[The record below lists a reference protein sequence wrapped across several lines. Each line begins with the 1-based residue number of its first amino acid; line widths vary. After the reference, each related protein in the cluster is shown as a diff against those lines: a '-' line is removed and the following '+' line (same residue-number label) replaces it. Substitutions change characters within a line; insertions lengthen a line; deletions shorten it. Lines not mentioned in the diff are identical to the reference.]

1 MDRTAELSA
10 LAKEVVDANLYMT
23 LGTVDEAGTPWVTP
37 VYFVAAAYR
46 EFYWASKTDTAHSR
60 NLAARPQLSIVIFDS
75 TVQVY
80 QGRAVYLKAVG
91 GELSGAELVTG
102 IDVYNGPSASRGVP
116 PLERED
122 VTGEAPYRLYRAT
135 VSEHY
140 TLDPAG
146 HDLRV
151 PVTV

>member
-10 LAKEVVDANLYMT
+10 LAKQVVDANMYMT
-23 LGTVDEAGTPWVTP
+23 LGTADEAGTPWVSP

-60 NLAARPQLSIVIFDS
+60 NLAARPRLSIVIFDS

-80 QGRAVYLKAVG
+80 HGRAVYLKAVG
-91 GELSGAELVTG
+91 EELSGAELAAG

-116 PLERED
+116 PLGRED
-122 VTGEAPYRLYRAT
+122 
-135 VSEHY
+135 
-140 TLDPAG
+140 LD
-146 HDLRV
+146 D
-151 PVTV
+151 